1 MVKPEGDNP
10 NTNNSISSAK
20 LSKDVEMSYN
30 PDLKVIQPAFHMVCV
45 RSMSSLSVRSR
56 LRRQK
61 AIVERDGVC
70 TGCHHIAGSIDADVV
85 DGRWRLPTA
94 NLVNLFFV
102 LGRKGIEQIAP

>member
-1 MVKPEGDNP
+1 MDGTQQDDKGTAGVIPLP
-10 NTNNSISSAK
+10 
-20 LSKDVEMSYN
+20 LS
-30 PDLKVIQPAFHMVCV
+30 F
-45 RSMSSLSVRSR
+45 RSR